1 MNSSAEITQAI
12 ESYVD
17 KNCHSFPLTLRLI
30 VITKTVKGQ
39 DIYMVSAYDR
49 GFDNAVFIFKF
60 NKNTFK
66 RQLKKHNDIYL
77 CDAANKR
84 AIYG

>member
-1 MNSSAEITQAI
+1 MTNSAEIKEAI
-12 ESYVD
+12 ESYAD
-17 KNCHSFPLTLRLI
+17 KNCHSFPLTLRFN
-30 VITKTVKGQ
+30 VVTKTVQGQ
-39 DIYMVSAYDR
+39 DIYNISAYDR
-49 GFDNAVFIFKF
+49 GFDSAVFEFKF

-66 RQLKKHNDIYL
+66 RQLKKYNDQYL